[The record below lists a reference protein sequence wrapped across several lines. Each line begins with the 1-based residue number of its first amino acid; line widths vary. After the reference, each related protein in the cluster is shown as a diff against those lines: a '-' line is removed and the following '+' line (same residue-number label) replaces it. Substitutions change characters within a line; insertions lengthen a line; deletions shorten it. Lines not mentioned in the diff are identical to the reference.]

1 MWRNSYYNHIVTLN
15 LVWAAEQVIELFLPA
30 LCRTLF
36 MFSLSWNVNWVPPCA
51 ETLANPAASILPSKR
66 SNFKSAHGAQC
77 RIRILQH
84 LADACGIFSVHS
96 IVTYLQ
102 SNCAPP
108 HKKKKSCC
116 LPIFQSKWRAFER
129 RTKHLTETHCFRR
142 HSQVCQTILFSL
154 LLRKMFSRVLPVFKK
169 SDYMKLRH
177 NLRGDYRNTV
187 CIMGLILLFKL
198 ISTQYMQ

>member
-1 MWRNSYYNHIVTLN
+1 MTSCPHCWNAVKIPLFFFTLNTTDIFDSRGIISGLSCLLCMLYCCTCICGETDIITHIVTLN

-77 RIRILQH
+77 RIRILQQ
-84 LADACGIFSVHS
+84 LADARGIFSVHS

-102 SNCAPP
+102 RNCAHPP
-108 HKKKKSCC
+108 TPPKKEKKSCC
-116 LPIFQSKWRAFER
+116 LPIIQSKWRSVQSKE
-129 RTKHLTETHCFRR
+129 EP
-142 HSQVCQTILFSL
+142 SI
-154 LLRKMFSRVLPVFKK
+154 
-169 SDYMKLRH
+169 
-177 NLRGDYRNTV
+177 
-187 CIMGLILLFKL
+187 
-198 ISTQYMQ
+198 